1 MAALDLVP
9 YESLSRSLSWG
20 EVSGVTVLASR
31 TEVDRFS
38 VFLEEIQDR
47 LRFALIAGHGPERG
61 TEAAADALAYAWEH
75 WDRIESMENRA
86 GYVYRVGE
94 RLARHERRRQ
104 FRRPPIFPEPVPS
117 SPTVEPGLP
126 KALERL
132 SERQRV
138 SVFLVHG
145 LGYSHQE
152 VADML
157 GVAKG
162 TVQGYVERGLS
173 KLRRSLGVVVDA

>member
-1 MAALDLVP
+1 MSNRCIDPEGFGAFMD
-9 YESLSRSLSWG
+9 
-20 EVSGVTVLASR
+20 EV
-31 TEVDRFS
+31 
-38 VFLEEIQDR
+38 QDR
-47 LRFALIAGHGPERG
+47 VRFALIAGHGPELG

-75 WDRIESMENRA
+75 WDRVKTMDNPA
-86 GYVYRVGE
+86 GYVYRVGQ

-104 FRRPPIFPEPVPS
+104 LRRPPVFPPPPS
-117 SPTVEPGLP
+117 NPPSVEPGLP

-162 TVQGYVERGLS
+162 TVQGYVERGLG
-173 KLRRSLGVVVDA
+173 KLRRSLGVVVDV